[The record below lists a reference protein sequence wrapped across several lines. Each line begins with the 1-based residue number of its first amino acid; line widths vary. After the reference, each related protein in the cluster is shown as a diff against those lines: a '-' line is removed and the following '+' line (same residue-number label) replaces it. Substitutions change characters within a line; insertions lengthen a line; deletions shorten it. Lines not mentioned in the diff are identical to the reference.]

1 MVLGRAWDFTQSGER
16 SPNRVWSRRVECRF
30 TDTDTETQKAGWF
43 PWGYRLGSVQQGS
56 GIWIYISVFPS
67 DGRLH
72 RLSSVLGVFRQPV
85 IRSLVGA
92 GWIDICSWLSL
103 VPKACSQDQPAPAFS
118 FQTTCPLPAVTRVSL
133 SPSTLFPGLNLLFQA
148 HSFRCR
154 FCELP
159 GISDL
164 NGKDLFW
171 EFLSGWRMI
180 WGQLEIRAHGRHLL
194 LLLPSPNWRQE
205 GKHS

>member
-1 MVLGRAWDFTQSGER
+1 M
-16 SPNRVWSRRVECRF
+16 
-30 TDTDTETQKAGWF
+30 
-43 PWGYRLGSVQQGS
+43 
-56 GIWIYISVFPS
+56 
-67 DGRLH
+67 
-72 RLSSVLGVFRQPV
+72 

-92 GWIDICSWLSL
+92 GWIDFCSCLSL
-103 VPKACSQDQPAPAFS
+103 VPYQDQPAPAFS

-159 GISDL
+159 GITGL
-164 NGKDLFW
+164 NGEDSVFKISFW

-180 WGQLEIRAHGRHLL
+180 WGQSEIRAHGRHLL
-194 LLLPSPNWRQE
+194 LLLPFLNWRQE
-205 GKHS
+205 GKHSELLLLLRDII